1 MKKRLLSLLLAV
13 CLAASVLA
21 LPVSAAETVRFSDVT
36 DRDTAMAVES
46 LRLLGV
52 LDGYGDGSFRP
63 NAVLT
68 RAQFC
73 KMAVY
78 AMDGESELGLYR
90 TVTVFPDVKP
100 SHWASAYINM
110 AAKGKGVIAGY
121 ADGRFHPEKTVTVG
135 QAVTILLRL
144 LGYTDENVG
153 GIWPHGYMA
162 VAQTIGLTDGVS
174 GDGYT
179 ALTRGQ
185 AARLFLNLLRSDMR
199 EGGKYLDT
207 LGTTVPNTMLVS
219 ASATGPDGRDNALQT
234 AGGEVYQLASGKAS
248 NGLLNGYK
256 GTLLLN
262 KYGKAMTFVPDALG
276 SSRTVILASKTA
288 TQIVDA
294 GGVKYTLKASTPAYY
309 NGEESDWG
317 DVYSWLHAGM
327 SVTLYLSEAGS
338 VDYVFVGGGTVTA
351 AVIVDQDRSGAGFD
365 SLTGGMTGYAI
376 YKNGAPATLGDLRK
390 YDVAV
395 YSAAEN
401 AIRVCDTRVTVY
413 YESCYP
419 NPAEPTTITVLNG
432 TEQTVLPTAMESL
445 SVFKPGQRMT
455 LLLTE
460 DGQVAGAVDTGSGAK
475 GNAVGIVSGGK
486 VQLLCGTAKILLDA
500 GASGEL
506 EGQVVRVSAGSKGKV
521 DLSRLS
527 GGASG
532 ELSVSGRTLG
542 KTPLADNVMVFRD
555 GEDISLSQLTHDRV
569 GAGDIRY
576 ARTNWAGQVDLIVL
590 GGSESGTVY
599 YGVASVEKTWKWNK
613 GAGDS
618 EPKKPG
624 INGEYIH
631 ISVKD
636 KDVWTW
642 YDGMGPEAPKVEGVN
657 GFYEK
662 ALTVEYGNN
671 LRTEAISVAPAYR
684 VSSGQFVGVGIKD
697 GRIVSMETLTKLPD
711 VLNSAWSG
719 KTAVTVGGRTY
730 TVPEDVAC
738 YNSAAK
744 SWLTLS
750 QAHGYAD
757 TANLYVSDGV
767 VRVIEVGK

>member
-153 GIWPHGYMA
+153 GIWPHCYMA

-234 AGGEVYQLASGKAS
+234 AGGEVYQLASGKTS

-327 SVTLYLSEAGS
+327 SVTLYLSEAGG

-432 TEQTVLPTAMESL
+432 TELTVLPTAMESL
-445 SVFKPGQRMT
+445 SAFKPGQRMT

-460 DGQVAGAVDTGSGAK
+460 DGQVAGAVATDSPAK

-506 EGQVVRVSAGSKGKV
+506 EGQVVRVSAGGKGKV

-527 GGASG
+527 GGTSG

-599 YGVASVEKTWKWNK
+599 YGVAVVKRSEFQVQDENGRYPGDDGYVVTTKTTQTI
-613 GAGDS
+613 A
-618 EPKKPG
+618 
-624 INGEYIH
+624 
-631 ISVKD
+631 
-636 KDVWTW
+636 
-642 YDGMGPEAPKVEGVN
+642 
-657 GFYEK
+657 
-662 ALTVEYGNN
+662 VEYGTG
-671 LRTEAISVAPAYR
+671 LRTEPIQNASLVANGA
-684 VSSGQFVGVGIKD
+684 FVEARIK
-697 GRIVSMETLTKLPD
+697 GGLITSLETLTKLSNVP
-711 VLNSAWSG
+711 NSAWSG

>member
-13 CLAASVLA
+13 CLAASA
-21 LPVSAAETVRFSDVT
+21 LVVPAAAAEAVRFSDVT

-234 AGGEVYQLASGKAS
+234 AGGEVYQLASGKTS

-327 SVTLYLSEAGS
+327 SVTLYLSEAGG

-432 TEQTVLPTAMESL
+432 TELTVLPTAMESL
-445 SVFKPGQRMT
+445 SAFKPGQRMT

-460 DGQVAGAVDTGSGAK
+460 DGQVAGAVATDSPAK

-500 GASGEL
+500 GASGGL
-506 EGQVVRVSAGSKGKV
+506 EGQLVRVSAGSKGKV

-599 YGVASVEKTWKWNK
+599 YGVAVVKRSEFQVQDENGRYPGDDGYVVTTKTTQTI
-613 GAGDS
+613 A
-618 EPKKPG
+618 
-624 INGEYIH
+624 
-631 ISVKD
+631 
-636 KDVWTW
+636 
-642 YDGMGPEAPKVEGVN
+642 
-657 GFYEK
+657 
-662 ALTVEYGNN
+662 VEYGTG
-671 LRTEAISVAPAYR
+671 LRTEPIQNASLVANGA
-684 VSSGQFVGVGIKD
+684 FVEARIK
-697 GRIVSMETLTKLPD
+697 GGLITSLETLTKLSNVP
-711 VLNSAWSG
+711 NSAWSG

>member
-262 KYGKAMTFVPDALG
+262 KYGKALTFVPDALG

-432 TEQTVLPTAMESL
+432 TELTVLPTAMESL
-445 SVFKPGQRMT
+445 SAFKPGQRMT

-506 EGQVVRVSAGSKGKV
+506 EGQLVRVSAGSKGKV

-599 YGVASVEKTWKWNK
+599 YGVAVVKRSEFQVQDENGRYPGDDGYVVTTKTTQTI
-613 GAGDS
+613 A
-618 EPKKPG
+618 
-624 INGEYIH
+624 
-631 ISVKD
+631 
-636 KDVWTW
+636 
-642 YDGMGPEAPKVEGVN
+642 
-657 GFYEK
+657 
-662 ALTVEYGNN
+662 VEYGTG
-671 LRTEAISVAPAYR
+671 LRTEPIQNASLVANGA
-684 VSSGQFVGVGIKD
+684 FVEARIKD
-697 GRIVSMETLTKLPD
+697 GRITSLETLTKLSNVP
-711 VLNSAWSG
+711 NSAWSG

>member
-234 AGGEVYQLASGKAS
+234 AGGEVYQLASGKTS

-262 KYGKAMTFVPDALG
+262 KYGKALTFVPDALG

-294 GGVKYTLKASTPAYY
+294 GGVKDTLKASTPAYY

-432 TEQTVLPTAMESL
+432 TELTVLPTAMESL

-555 GEDISLSQLTHDRV
+555 GEDVSLSQLTQDRV

-599 YGVASVEKTWKWNK
+599 YGVAVVKRSEFQVQDENGRYPGDDGYVVTTKTTQTI
-613 GAGDS
+613 A
-618 EPKKPG
+618 
-624 INGEYIH
+624 
-631 ISVKD
+631 
-636 KDVWTW
+636 
-642 YDGMGPEAPKVEGVN
+642 
-657 GFYEK
+657 
-662 ALTVEYGNN
+662 VEYGTG
-671 LRTEAISVAPAYR
+671 LRTEPIQNASLVANGA
-684 VSSGQFVGVGIKD
+684 FVEARIK
-697 GRIVSMETLTKLPD
+697 GGLITSLETLTKLSNVP
-711 VLNSAWSG
+711 NSAWSG

>member
-1 MKKRLLSLLLAV
+1 MKKRVLSLLLAV

-234 AGGEVYQLASGKAS
+234 AGGEVYQLASGKTS

-327 SVTLYLSEAGS
+327 SVTLYLSEAGG

-376 YKNGAPATLGDLRK
+376 YKNGAPATLGYLRK

-432 TEQTVLPTAMESL
+432 TELTVLPTAMESL

-599 YGVASVEKTWKWNK
+599 YGVAVVKRSEFQVQDENGRYPGDDGYVVTTKTTQTI
-613 GAGDS
+613 A
-618 EPKKPG
+618 
-624 INGEYIH
+624 
-631 ISVKD
+631 
-636 KDVWTW
+636 
-642 YDGMGPEAPKVEGVN
+642 
-657 GFYEK
+657 
-662 ALTVEYGNN
+662 VEYGTG
-671 LRTEAISVAPAYR
+671 LRTEPIQNASLVAGGAFVEMR
-684 VSSGQFVGVGIKD
+684 VKD
-697 GRIVSMETLTKLPD
+697 GRIVSLETLKKLSD

-738 YNSAAK
+738 YNSAAR

>member
-36 DRDTAMAVES
+36 DRDTAMAVEP

-234 AGGEVYQLASGKAS
+234 AGGEVYQLASGKTS

-327 SVTLYLSEAGS
+327 SVTLYLSEAGG

-351 AVIVDQDRSGAGFD
+351 AIIVDQDRSGAGFD
-365 SLTGGMTGYAI
+365 SLTGGMTGHAI

-432 TEQTVLPTAMESL
+432 TELTVLPTAMESL
-445 SVFKPGQRMT
+445 SAFKPGQRMT

-486 VQLLCGTAKILLDA
+486 VQMLCGTAKILLDA

-599 YGVASVEKTWKWNK
+599 YGVAVVKRSEFQVQDENGRYPGDDGYVVTTKTTQTI
-613 GAGDS
+613 A
-618 EPKKPG
+618 
-624 INGEYIH
+624 
-631 ISVKD
+631 
-636 KDVWTW
+636 
-642 YDGMGPEAPKVEGVN
+642 
-657 GFYEK
+657 
-662 ALTVEYGNN
+662 VEYGTG
-671 LRTEAISVAPAYR
+671 LRTEPIQNASLVANGA
-684 VSSGQFVGVGIKD
+684 FVEARIK
-697 GRIVSMETLTKLPD
+697 GGLITSLETLTKLSNVP
-711 VLNSAWSG
+711 NSAWSG

>member
-234 AGGEVYQLASGKAS
+234 AGGEVYQLASGKTS

-262 KYGKAMTFVPDALG
+262 KYGKALTFVPDALG

-432 TEQTVLPTAMESL
+432 TELTVLPTAMESL

-555 GEDISLSQLTHDRV
+555 GEDVSLSQLTQDRV

-599 YGVASVEKTWKWNK
+599 YGVAVVKRSEFQVQDENGRYPGDDGYVVTTKTTQTI
-613 GAGDS
+613 A
-618 EPKKPG
+618 
-624 INGEYIH
+624 
-631 ISVKD
+631 
-636 KDVWTW
+636 
-642 YDGMGPEAPKVEGVN
+642 
-657 GFYEK
+657 
-662 ALTVEYGNN
+662 VEYGTG
-671 LRTEAISVAPAYR
+671 LRTEPIQNASLVANGA
-684 VSSGQFVGVGIKD
+684 FVEARIK
-697 GRIVSMETLTKLPD
+697 GGLITSLETLTKLSNVP
-711 VLNSAWSG
+711 NSAWSG

>member
-21 LPVSAAETVRFSDVT
+21 LPASAAETVRFSDVT

-174 GDGYT
+174 GDGST

-234 AGGEVYQLASGKAS
+234 AGGEVYQLASGKTS

-327 SVTLYLSEAGS
+327 SVTLYLSEAGG

-432 TEQTVLPTAMESL
+432 TELTVLPTAMESL
-445 SVFKPGQRMT
+445 SAFKPGQRMT

-500 GASGEL
+500 GASDEL

-590 GGSESGTVY
+590 GGSESGTMY
-599 YGVASVEKTWKWNK
+599 YGVAVVKRTE
-613 GAGDS
+613 
-618 EPKKPG
+618 
-624 INGEYIH
+624 IQ
-631 ISVKD
+631 VKD
-636 KDVWTW
+636 ENGKEPDD
-642 YDGMGPEAPKVEGVN
+642 DGYIETTKTTQTIA
-657 GFYEK
+657 
-662 ALTVEYGNN
+662 VEYGAGLQTAPIQNAS
-671 LRTEAISVAPAYR
+671 LVANGA
-684 VSSGQFVGVGIKD
+684 FVAMRIKD
-697 GRIVSMETLTKLPD
+697 GRITSLETLDKLSAVP
-711 VLNSAWSG
+711 NSAWSG
-719 KTAVTVGGRTY
+719 QTAVTVGGRTY
-730 TVPEDVAC
+730 TVASDVPC

>member
-234 AGGEVYQLASGKAS
+234 AGGEVYQLASGKTS

-262 KYGKAMTFVPDALG
+262 KYGKALTFVPDALG

-317 DVYSWLHAGM
+317 DEYSWLHACM

-432 TEQTVLPTAMESL
+432 TELTVLPTAMESL

-555 GEDISLSQLTHDRV
+555 GEDVSLSQLTQDRV

-599 YGVASVEKTWKWNK
+599 YGVAVVKRSEFQVQDENGRYPGDDGYVVTTKTTQTI
-613 GAGDS
+613 A
-618 EPKKPG
+618 
-624 INGEYIH
+624 
-631 ISVKD
+631 
-636 KDVWTW
+636 
-642 YDGMGPEAPKVEGVN
+642 
-657 GFYEK
+657 
-662 ALTVEYGNN
+662 VEYGTG
-671 LRTEAISVAPAYR
+671 LRTEPIQNASLVANGA
-684 VSSGQFVGVGIKD
+684 FVEARIK
-697 GRIVSMETLTKLPD
+697 GGLITSLETLTKLSNVP
-711 VLNSAWSG
+711 NSAWSG

>member
-1 MKKRLLSLLLAV
+1 MKKRVLSLLLAV

-36 DRDTAMAVES
+36 DRDTAMAVEP

-121 ADGRFHPEKTVTVG
+121 ADGRFHPEKTITVG

-234 AGGEVYQLASGKAS
+234 AGGEVYQLASGKTS

-327 SVTLYLSEAGS
+327 SVTLYLSEAGG

-351 AVIVDQDRSGAGFD
+351 AIIVDQDRSGAGFD
-365 SLTGGMTGYAI
+365 SLTGGMTGHAI

-432 TEQTVLPTAMESL
+432 TELTVLPTAMESL
-445 SVFKPGQRMT
+445 SAFKPGQRMT

-486 VQLLCGTAKILLDA
+486 VQMLCGTAKILLDA

-599 YGVASVEKTWKWNK
+599 YGVAVVKRSEFQVQDENGRYPGDDGYVVTTKTTQTI
-613 GAGDS
+613 A
-618 EPKKPG
+618 
-624 INGEYIH
+624 
-631 ISVKD
+631 
-636 KDVWTW
+636 
-642 YDGMGPEAPKVEGVN
+642 
-657 GFYEK
+657 
-662 ALTVEYGNN
+662 VEYGTG
-671 LRTEAISVAPAYR
+671 LRTEPIQNASLVANGA
-684 VSSGQFVGVGIKD
+684 FVEARIK
-697 GRIVSMETLTKLPD
+697 GGLITSLETLTKLSNVP
-711 VLNSAWSG
+711 NSAWSG

>member
-13 CLAASVLA
+13 WLAASVLA
-21 LPVSAAETVRFSDVT
+21 LPVSAAETVSFSDVT

-207 LGTTVPNTMLVS
+207 LGTTVPNSVLVS
-219 ASATGPDGRDNALQT
+219 AGATGPDGRDIALQT
-234 AGGEVYQLASGKAS
+234 AGGEVYQLASGKTS

-327 SVTLYLSEAGS
+327 SVTLYLSEAGG

-432 TEQTVLPTAMESL
+432 TELTVLPTAMESL

-500 GASGEL
+500 GASGEM

-599 YGVASVEKTWKWNK
+599 YGVAVVKRSEFQVQDENGRYPGDDGYVVTTKTTQTI
-613 GAGDS
+613 A
-618 EPKKPG
+618 
-624 INGEYIH
+624 
-631 ISVKD
+631 
-636 KDVWTW
+636 
-642 YDGMGPEAPKVEGVN
+642 
-657 GFYEK
+657 
-662 ALTVEYGNN
+662 VEYGTG
-671 LRTEAISVAPAYR
+671 LRTEPIQNASLVANGA
-684 VSSGQFVGVGIKD
+684 FVEARIK
-697 GRIVSMETLTKLPD
+697 GGLITSLETLTKLSNVP
-711 VLNSAWSG
+711 NSAWSG

>member
-234 AGGEVYQLASGKAS
+234 AGGEVYQLASGKTS

-262 KYGKAMTFVPDALG
+262 KYGKALTFVPDALG

-327 SVTLYLSEAGS
+327 SVTLYLSEAGG

-432 TEQTVLPTAMESL
+432 TELTVLPTAMESL

-486 VQLLCGTAKILLDA
+486 VQMLCGTAKILLDA

-506 EGQVVRVSAGSKGKV
+506 EGQMVRVSAGSKGKV

-599 YGVASVEKTWKWNK
+599 YGVAVVKRSEFQVQDENGRYPGDDGYVVTTKTTQTI
-613 GAGDS
+613 A
-618 EPKKPG
+618 
-624 INGEYIH
+624 
-631 ISVKD
+631 
-636 KDVWTW
+636 
-642 YDGMGPEAPKVEGVN
+642 
-657 GFYEK
+657 
-662 ALTVEYGNN
+662 VEYGTG
-671 LRTEAISVAPAYR
+671 LRTEPIQNASLVANGA
-684 VSSGQFVGVGIKD
+684 FVEARIK
-697 GRIVSMETLTKLPD
+697 GGLITSLETLTKLSNVP
-711 VLNSAWSG
+711 NSAWSG

-738 YNSAAK
+738 YNSAAR

>member
-1 MKKRLLSLLLAV
+1 
-13 CLAASVLA
+13 
-21 LPVSAAETVRFSDVT
+21 
-36 DRDTAMAVES
+36 
-46 LRLLGV
+46 
-52 LDGYGDGSFRP
+52 
-63 NAVLT
+63 
-68 RAQFC
+68 
-73 KMAVY
+73 
-78 AMDGESELGLYR
+78 
-90 TVTVFPDVKP
+90 
-100 SHWASAYINM
+100 
-110 AAKGKGVIAGY
+110 
-121 ADGRFHPEKTVTVG
+121 
-135 QAVTILLRL
+135 
-144 LGYTDENVG
+144 
-153 GIWPHGYMA
+153 MA

-234 AGGEVYQLASGKAS
+234 AGGEVYQLASGKTS

-294 GGVKYTLKASTPAYY
+294 GGVKYTLKASTTAYY

-327 SVTLYLSEAGS
+327 SVTLYLSEAGG

-432 TEQTVLPTAMESL
+432 TELTVLPTAMESL
-445 SVFKPGQRMT
+445 SAFKPGQRMT

-460 DGQVAGAVDTGSGAK
+460 DGQVAGAVDTGSSAK

-599 YGVASVEKTWKWNK
+599 YGVAVVKRSEFQVQDENGRYPGDDGYVVTTKTTQTI
-613 GAGDS
+613 A
-618 EPKKPG
+618 
-624 INGEYIH
+624 
-631 ISVKD
+631 
-636 KDVWTW
+636 
-642 YDGMGPEAPKVEGVN
+642 
-657 GFYEK
+657 
-662 ALTVEYGNN
+662 VEYGTG
-671 LRTEAISVAPAYR
+671 LRTEPIQNASQVAGGA
-684 VSSGQFVGVGIKD
+684 FVEMRIKD
-697 GRIVSMETLTKLPD
+697 GRITSLETLEKLSAVP
-711 VLNSAWSG
+711 NSAWSG

>member
-262 KYGKAMTFVPDALG
+262 KYGKALTFVPDALG

-327 SVTLYLSEAGS
+327 SVTLYLSEAGG

-432 TEQTVLPTAMESL
+432 TELTVLPTAMESL
-445 SVFKPGQRMT
+445 SAFKPGQRMT

-460 DGQVAGAVDTGSGAK
+460 DGQVAGAVATDSPAK

-506 EGQVVRVSAGSKGKV
+506 EGQVVRVSAGGKGKV

-527 GGASG
+527 GGTSG

-599 YGVASVEKTWKWNK
+599 YGVAVVKRSEFQVQDENGRYPGDDGYVVTTKTTQTI
-613 GAGDS
+613 A
-618 EPKKPG
+618 
-624 INGEYIH
+624 
-631 ISVKD
+631 
-636 KDVWTW
+636 
-642 YDGMGPEAPKVEGVN
+642 
-657 GFYEK
+657 
-662 ALTVEYGNN
+662 VEYGTG
-671 LRTEAISVAPAYR
+671 LRTEPIQNASLVANGA
-684 VSSGQFVGVGIKD
+684 FVEARIK
-697 GRIVSMETLTKLPD
+697 GGLITSLETLTKLSNVP
-711 VLNSAWSG
+711 NSAWSG

>member
-1 MKKRLLSLLLAV
+1 MKKRVLSLLLAV
-13 CLAASVLA
+13 WLAASVLA

-234 AGGEVYQLASGKAS
+234 AGGEVYQLASGKTS

-432 TEQTVLPTAMESL
+432 TELTVLPTAMESL
-445 SVFKPGQRMT
+445 SAFKPGQRMT

-486 VQLLCGTAKILLDA
+486 VQMLCGTAKILLDA

-506 EGQVVRVSAGSKGKV
+506 EGQMVRVSAGSKGKV

-599 YGVASVEKTWKWNK
+599 YGVAVVKRSEFQVQDENGRYPGDDGYVVTSKTTQTI
-613 GAGDS
+613 A
-618 EPKKPG
+618 
-624 INGEYIH
+624 
-631 ISVKD
+631 
-636 KDVWTW
+636 
-642 YDGMGPEAPKVEGVN
+642 
-657 GFYEK
+657 
-662 ALTVEYGNN
+662 VEYGTG
-671 LRTEAISVAPAYR
+671 LRTEPIQNASLVANGA
-684 VSSGQFVGVGIKD
+684 FVEARIKD
-697 GRIVSMETLTKLPD
+697 GRITSLETLTKLSNVP
-711 VLNSAWSG
+711 NSAWSG

>member
-234 AGGEVYQLASGKAS
+234 AGGEVYQLASGKTS

-327 SVTLYLSEAGS
+327 SVTLYLSEAGG

-432 TEQTVLPTAMESL
+432 TELTVLPTAMESL
-445 SVFKPGQRMT
+445 SAFKPGQRMT

-460 DGQVAGAVDTGSGAK
+460 DGQVAGAVATDSPAK

-521 DLSRLS
+521 DLSRLG

-590 GGSESGTVY
+590 GGSESGTMY
-599 YGVASVEKTWKWNK
+599 YGVAVVKRTEIQVEDENGKEPGDDGYIETTKTTQTI
-613 GAGDS
+613 A
-618 EPKKPG
+618 
-624 INGEYIH
+624 
-631 ISVKD
+631 
-636 KDVWTW
+636 
-642 YDGMGPEAPKVEGVN
+642 
-657 GFYEK
+657 
-662 ALTVEYGNN
+662 VEYGAGLQTAPIQNAS
-671 LRTEAISVAPAYR
+671 LVANGA
-684 VSSGQFVGVGIKD
+684 FVAMRIKD
-697 GRIVSMETLTKLPD
+697 GRITSLETLDKLSAVP
-711 VLNSAWSG
+711 NSAWSG
-719 KTAVTVGGRTY
+719 QTAVTVGGRTY
-730 TVPEDVAC
+730 TVASDVPC

-744 SWLTLS
+744 SWMTLS

>member
-219 ASATGPDGRDNALQT
+219 ASATGPDGRANALQT
-234 AGGEVYQLASGKAS
+234 AGGEVYQLASGKTS

-338 VDYVFVGGGTVTA
+338 VDYVLVGGGTVTA

-432 TEQTVLPTAMESL
+432 TELTVLPTAMESL
-445 SVFKPGQRMT
+445 SAFKPGQRMT

-460 DGQVAGAVDTGSGAK
+460 DGQVAGAVATDSPAK

-542 KTPLADNVMVFRD
+542 KTALADNVMIFRD
-555 GEDISLSQLTHDRV
+555 GQDIGLSQLTQDRIP
-569 GAGDIRY
+569 ASDIRY

-590 GGSESGTVY
+590 GGSESGTMY
-599 YGVASVEKTWKWNK
+599 YGVAVVKRTEIQVEDENGKEPGDDGYIETTKTTQTI
-613 GAGDS
+613 A
-618 EPKKPG
+618 
-624 INGEYIH
+624 
-631 ISVKD
+631 
-636 KDVWTW
+636 
-642 YDGMGPEAPKVEGVN
+642 
-657 GFYEK
+657 
-662 ALTVEYGNN
+662 VEYGAGLQTAPIQNAS
-671 LRTEAISVAPAYR
+671 LVANGA
-684 VSSGQFVGVGIKD
+684 FVAMRIKD
-697 GRIVSMETLTKLPD
+697 GRITSLETLDKLSAVP
-711 VLNSAWSG
+711 NSAWSG
-719 KTAVTVGGRTY
+719 QTAVTVGGRTY
-730 TVPEDVAC
+730 TVASDVPC

-744 SWLTLS
+744 SWMTLS
-750 QAHGYAD
+750 QAHGYAN
-757 TANLYVSDGV
+757 TANLYVSGGV

>member
-13 CLAASVLA
+13 CLAASVLV

-432 TEQTVLPTAMESL
+432 TELTVLPTAMESL
-445 SVFKPGQRMT
+445 SAFKPGQRMT

-460 DGQVAGAVDTGSGAK
+460 DGQVAGAVATDSPAK

-500 GASGEL
+500 GASGGL
-506 EGQVVRVSAGSKGKV
+506 EGQLVRVSAGSKGKV

-599 YGVASVEKTWKWNK
+599 YGVAVVKRSEFQVQDENGRYPGDDGYVVTTKTTQTI
-613 GAGDS
+613 A
-618 EPKKPG
+618 
-624 INGEYIH
+624 
-631 ISVKD
+631 
-636 KDVWTW
+636 
-642 YDGMGPEAPKVEGVN
+642 
-657 GFYEK
+657 
-662 ALTVEYGNN
+662 VEYGTG
-671 LRTEAISVAPAYR
+671 LRTEPIQNASLVANGA
-684 VSSGQFVGVGIKD
+684 FVEARIK
-697 GRIVSMETLTKLPD
+697 GGLITSLETLTKLSNVP
-711 VLNSAWSG
+711 NSAWSG

>member
-234 AGGEVYQLASGKAS
+234 AGGEVYQLASGKTS

-327 SVTLYLSEAGS
+327 SVTLYLSEAGG

-432 TEQTVLPTAMESL
+432 TELTVLPTAMESL
-445 SVFKPGQRMT
+445 SAFKPGQRMT

-599 YGVASVEKTWKWNK
+599 YGVAVVKRSEFQVQDENGRYPGDDGYVVTSKTTQTI
-613 GAGDS
+613 A
-618 EPKKPG
+618 
-624 INGEYIH
+624 
-631 ISVKD
+631 
-636 KDVWTW
+636 
-642 YDGMGPEAPKVEGVN
+642 
-657 GFYEK
+657 
-662 ALTVEYGNN
+662 VEYGTG
-671 LRTEAISVAPAYR
+671 LRTEPIQNASLVANGA
-684 VSSGQFVGVGIKD
+684 FVEARIKD
-697 GRIVSMETLTKLPD
+697 GRITSLETLTKLSNVP
-711 VLNSAWSG
+711 NSAWSG

>member
-234 AGGEVYQLASGKAS
+234 AGGEVYQLASGKTS

-432 TEQTVLPTAMESL
+432 TELTVLPTAMESL

-590 GGSESGTVY
+590 GGSESGAVY
-599 YGVASVEKTWKWNK
+599 YGVAVVKRSEFQVQDENGRYPGDDGYVVTTKTTQTI
-613 GAGDS
+613 A
-618 EPKKPG
+618 
-624 INGEYIH
+624 
-631 ISVKD
+631 
-636 KDVWTW
+636 
-642 YDGMGPEAPKVEGVN
+642 
-657 GFYEK
+657 
-662 ALTVEYGNN
+662 VEYGTG
-671 LRTEAISVAPAYR
+671 LRTEPIQNASLVANGA
-684 VSSGQFVGVGIKD
+684 FVEARIK
-697 GRIVSMETLTKLPD
+697 GGLITSLETLTKLSNVP
-711 VLNSAWSG
+711 NSAWSG

>member
-234 AGGEVYQLASGKAS
+234 AGGEVYQLASGKTS

-327 SVTLYLSEAGS
+327 SVTLYLSEAGG

-432 TEQTVLPTAMESL
+432 TELTVLPTAMESL
-445 SVFKPGQRMT
+445 SAFKPGQRMT

-599 YGVASVEKTWKWNK
+599 YGVAVVKRSEFQVQDENGRYPGDDGYVVTTKTTQTI
-613 GAGDS
+613 A
-618 EPKKPG
+618 
-624 INGEYIH
+624 
-631 ISVKD
+631 
-636 KDVWTW
+636 
-642 YDGMGPEAPKVEGVN
+642 
-657 GFYEK
+657 
-662 ALTVEYGNN
+662 VEYGTG
-671 LRTEAISVAPAYR
+671 LRTEPIQNGSLVSNGSFVAMT
-684 VSSGQFVGVGIKD
+684 IKN
-697 GRIVSMETLTKLPD
+697 GRITALETLTKLPD
-711 VLNSAWSG
+711 VSNSAWSG
-719 KTAVTVGGRTY
+719 QTAVTVGGRTY
-730 TVPEDVAC
+730 TVASDVPC

-744 SWLTLS
+744 TWMTLS
-750 QAHGYAD
+750 QAHAYAH
-757 TANLYVSDGV
+757 TANLYVSDGL
-767 VRVIEVGK
+767 VRLIELAK

>member
-1 MKKRLLSLLLAV
+1 MKKRLLSLLLSV

-234 AGGEVYQLASGKAS
+234 AGGEVYQLASGKTS

-327 SVTLYLSEAGS
+327 SVTLYLSEAGG

-432 TEQTVLPTAMESL
+432 TELTVLPTAMESL
-445 SVFKPGQRMT
+445 SAFKPGQRMT

-590 GGSESGTVY
+590 GGSESGTMY
-599 YGVASVEKTWKWNK
+599 YGVAVVKRSEFQVQDENGMYPGDDGYVVTTKTTQTI
-613 GAGDS
+613 A
-618 EPKKPG
+618 
-624 INGEYIH
+624 
-631 ISVKD
+631 
-636 KDVWTW
+636 
-642 YDGMGPEAPKVEGVN
+642 
-657 GFYEK
+657 
-662 ALTVEYGNN
+662 VEYGAGLQTAPIQNAS
-671 LRTEAISVAPAYR
+671 LVANGA
-684 VSSGQFVGVGIKD
+684 FVAMRIKD
-697 GRIVSMETLTKLPD
+697 GRITSLETLDKLSAVP
-711 VLNSAWSG
+711 NSAWSG
-719 KTAVTVGGRTY
+719 QTAVTVGGRMY
-730 TVPEDVAC
+730 TVASDVPC

-744 SWLTLS
+744 SWMTLS
-750 QAHGYAD
+750 QAHGYAN